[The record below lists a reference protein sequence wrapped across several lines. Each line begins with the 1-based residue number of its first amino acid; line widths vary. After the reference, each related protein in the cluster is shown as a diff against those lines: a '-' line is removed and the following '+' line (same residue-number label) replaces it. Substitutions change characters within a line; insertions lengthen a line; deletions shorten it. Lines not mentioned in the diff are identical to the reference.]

1 MAVAQPVHVVED
13 IEALQVLG
21 HPLRVRILEALRQPG
36 SAATVAREVGETR
49 QKVNYHLK
57 ELERVGLVTP
67 VGERRSGNF
76 METLYQAVARSFLVS
91 PQVAWSD
98 RRRVDALRAQHSLE
112 RLVMVGGQLQR
123 DAISLLDRAAFDGE
137 QIASTAVEVDV
148 HFADEK
154 DRAAFLDE
162 YLNTVQALCDRYGSR
177 DGMPY
182 RVVLAAHPMNDA
194 TTEGSDEL

>member
-21 HPLRVRILEALRQPG
+21 HPLRVRILELLREPG

-49 QKVNYHLK
+49 QKINYHLK
-57 ELERVGLVTP
+57 ELERVGLVEP

-76 METLYQAVARSFLVS
+76 IETLYEAAGRSFLVS

-98 RRRVDALRAQHSLE
+98 PRRLDTLRQQHSLE
-112 RLVMVGGQLQR
+112 NLVMVGAQLQR

-137 QIASTAVEVDV
+137 QIASAAVEADV
-148 HFADEK
+148 HFADEN

-162 YLNTVQALCDRYGSR
+162 YLAAVQKLCDRYGSSA
-177 DGMPY
+177 GLPY
-182 RVVLAAHPMNDA
+182 RVVLAAHPV
-194 TTEGSDEL
+194 TETDERAEP